1 MEKYQAVTIKD
12 NLTTFIA
19 LPILTTQWKS
29 LKYNV
34 PYKRFYTLCMVTDHL
49 TWYKPELIQ
58 VLSCWL
64 PKFKILKRPL
74 NIWALK
80 FSIVE

>member
-1 MEKYQAVTIKD
+1 MWFFKNGKVPSGDNKD

-19 LPILTTQWKS
+19 LPILTTQRKS

-34 PYKRFYTLCMVTDHL
+34 PYKRLYTLCMVTDHL

-58 VLSCWL
+58 VLSC
-64 PKFKILKRPL
+64 
-74 NIWALK
+74 
-80 FSIVE
+80 